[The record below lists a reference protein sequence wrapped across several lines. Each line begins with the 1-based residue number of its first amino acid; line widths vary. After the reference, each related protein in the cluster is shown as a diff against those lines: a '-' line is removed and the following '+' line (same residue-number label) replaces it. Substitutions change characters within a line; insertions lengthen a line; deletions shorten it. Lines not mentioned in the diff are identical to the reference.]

1 MQNTALTEQ
10 ESSWVNEVAH
20 RLRLIQADADS
31 LGPEKRREYLQEEI
45 ARSLKNVPP
54 ARRKGHLEWLLERF
68 PVAGRIVTSAAPIAA
83 PAPAPKPV
91 AETPG
96 QILDRFLAAAPGLPE
111 DHRKAFSKKLADAGF
126 ASVDRDAQTMD
137 VSEELRQKL
146 GLKPEQEPRL
156 ARVIQ
161 LTVLLTDIF
170 DRLDQTA
177 VATLRD
183 LAPKSP
189 LLKRQH
195 SFRGVATRF
204 LVAENEGEQM
214 EAQLRAVASLL
225 GALLA
230 ATLGGGKEFGKRFVE
245 RFTPEAIE
253 DVITGEGGKMFGPNK
268 KERCWDR
275 YKDLAGDYATPDL
288 IDRRIKEAFAAIVE
302 RTMTSGR

>member
-31 LGPEKRREYLQEEI
+31 FGADKRREYLQEEI
-45 ARSLKNVPP
+45 ARSLKNIPA
-54 ARRKGHLEWLLERF
+54 ARRKSHLEWLLTRF
-68 PVAGRIVTSAAPIAA
+68 PVAGRIPTNAVPVAA
-83 PAPAPKPV
+83 PAPKAAP
-91 AETPG
+91 ETPG
-96 QILDRFLAAAPGLPE
+96 QILDRFLASASGLPE
-111 DHRKAFSKKLADAGF
+111 DQRTAFAKKLSEAGF
-126 ASVDRDAQTMD
+126 AWGKRDTGGTME
-137 VSEELRQKL
+137 VPEELRQKL
-146 GLKPEQEPRL
+146 GLKPEQQIQPVRVMQL
-156 ARVIQ
+156 A
-161 LTVLLTDIF
+161 LLLTDIF

-177 VATLRD
+177 VATLRE

-189 LLKRQH
+189 MLKRQQG
-195 SFRGVATRF
+195 FRNAATRF
-204 LVAENEGEQM
+204 LTEESSAEQM
-214 EAQLRAVASLL
+214 EPQLRAVSALL

-275 YKDLAGDYATPDL
+275 YKDLVSDYATPDL
-288 IDRRIKEAFAAIVE
+288 IDRRIKEAFAAVVE

>member
-45 ARSLKNVPP
+45 ARSLKNISP

-68 PVAGRIVTSAAPIAA
+68 PVAGRIATSAIPA
-83 PAPAPKPV
+83 PAPAPKAV

-96 QILDRFLAAAPGLPE
+96 QILDRFLAAASGLPE
-111 DHRKAFSKKLADAGF
+111 DQRKAFSKKLADAGL
-126 ASVDRDAQTMD
+126 APADRGPQTME
-137 VSEELRQKL
+137 VPEELRQKL
-146 GLKPEQEPRL
+146 GLKPEQQPRL
-156 ARVIQ
+156 DRVVQ
-161 LTVLLTDIF
+161 LAVLLTEIF

-183 LAPKSP
+183 LAPKSQ
-189 LLKRQH
+189 LLKRQP

-204 LVAENEGEQM
+204 LTVDSEAEQM
-214 EAQLRAVASLL
+214 EAQLRAVSSLL